1 MPIQIGQKPES
12 GFDNPLGLLSDCH
25 RRIEQF
31 LDVLV
36 QVCETAGSKRLG
48 PAEIGALEKA
58 LEYFLNAAPKHTA
71 DEEASLFPRL
81 RIAPGGQGAL
91 DSMAALESDHE
102 TAGRDHENVDA
113 LGRTLLETGELDPMG
128 LREMKRT
135 LQRLSQMYARHIA
148 VEDGELFPM
157 AARVLPADAL
167 AQVGREMAERRGAI
181 LKI

>member
-1 MPIQIGQKPES
+1 
-12 GFDNPLGLLSDCH
+12 
-25 RRIEQF
+25 
-31 LDVLV
+31 
-36 QVCETAGSKRLG
+36 
-48 PAEIGALEKA
+48 
-58 LEYFLNAAPKHTA
+58 
-71 DEEASLFPRL
+71 
-81 RIAPGGQGAL
+81 
-91 DSMAALESDHE
+91 MAALESDHE